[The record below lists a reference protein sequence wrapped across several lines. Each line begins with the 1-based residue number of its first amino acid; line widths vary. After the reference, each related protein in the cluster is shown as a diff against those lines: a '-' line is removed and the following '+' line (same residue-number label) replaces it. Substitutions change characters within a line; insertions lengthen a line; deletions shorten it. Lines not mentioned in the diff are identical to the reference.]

1 MKKIEELKS
10 EEWQMFLD
18 MIVKDSSF
26 TQTIMNDVAWEY
38 NGVEY
43 TYEQE
48 NEKISDFIP
57 FYDPELLLKLYEN
70 KIDIT
75 VPLEQLKIFYKNVDN
90 TNSLLF
96 EYAMEVNRIINIYE
110 KSNEHQEKID
120 EIAEIKKLNKIIIKR

>member
-75 VPLEQLKIFYKNVDN
+75 VPLEQLKIFYKNIDN